1 MNTSAGKAQTRSR
14 PEGSRLRWVGLFLV
28 LAWCTGCWPGGE
40 ETPVTPDQP
49 PVAPPSAVVEASDT
63 LSLFDQFRLQET
75 HQEFQKSYL
84 DLVRDIQ
91 NQPTA
96 KVDILERRPT
106 ISRYTRSRKNYAD
119 VLKKISEAKKEER
132 LKCFA
137 TMKSLIRGILFYDQ
151 KTKKKTSRYD
161 PERLV
166 KEGIFTTAPTCPSGG
181 KYSIISRDGRR
192 FFHCD
197 IHGTLRQN

>member
-1 MNTSAGKAQTRSR
+1 MGQTCNR
-14 PEGSRLRWVGLFLV
+14 PEGTRFRWVGLFLALV
-28 LAWCTGCWPGGE
+28 WCTGCWPGGE
-40 ETPVTPDQP
+40 EVPVAPDQP
-49 PVAPPSAVVEASDT
+49 AAVPPPVAVEASDT
-63 LSLFDQFRLQET
+63 LSIFDQYQFQKT

-84 DLVRDIQ
+84 DLVGDIQ
-91 NQPTA
+91 NQPGP
-96 KVDILERRPT
+96 KVDVLEKRAAF
-106 ISRYTRSRKNYAD
+106 SRYTRSRRNYED

-137 TMKSLIRGILFYDQ
+137 AMKSLIRGILFYDQ

-166 KEGIFTTAPTCPSGG
+166 KEGIFTTPPTCPSGG

-197 IHGTLRQN
+197 IHGTLRQK

>member
-1 MNTSAGKAQTRSR
+1 MAQTRDR
-14 PEGSRLRWVGLFLV
+14 PEGSPFRWVGLFLV
-28 LAWCTGCWPGGE
+28 LVWCTGCWPGDE
-40 ETPVTPDQP
+40 EVPVTPEQPTATPP
-49 PVAPPSAVVEASDT
+49 PVAVEASDT
-63 LSLFDQFRLQET
+63 LSIFDQYRFQET

-84 DLVRDIQ
+84 DLVEDIQ

-96 KVDILERRPT
+96 KVDVQERRT
-106 ISRYTRSRKNYAD
+106 SISRYTRSRKNYEE

-137 TMKSLIRGILFYDQ
+137 TMKSLIRGILFFDQ

-166 KEGIFTTAPTCPSGG
+166 KEGIFTTPPTCPSGG